1 MNLKHVRKLQLT
13 VIGVAV
19 ALLFVVLSVH
29 PSAQNKTQLPAPT
42 THVNDLAG
50 ILDDQTKQ
58 RIENLLEN
66 LKQRNKIEFCVAVVQ
81 DTSGQDIFDFS
92 RKLAHDWNVGSR
104 ITAKKSLLL
113 VVSVNDR
120 VAFTQFSR
128 SVQGDLPDGVLGE
141 MTQRMRVPITAGNF
155 NEAVTTGVDHF
166 VETLARKSGLSLQD
180 FEAAGSVAAVASSP
194 EPSPIPEGSPKATA
208 ETTPPTT
215 TVEAA
220 QPEATRARSVK
231 ASVRNTRDSGAAV
244 KAESRK
250 RDSPVDDDAEAEEVE
265 LTLTLPFEAR
275 VTKLKDF
282 LATHPR
288 SKVRAHATE
297 LLISAY
303 AALGDQKLRG
313 GDVPGGTEL
322 LFLAIDQAPPNM
334 SEKLFTGV
342 IAEIPLNLYL
352 SGERPAAF
360 KAAQNIESRFGDD
373 AKRLLALTAFYLRIE
388 SGDEAARLAAQ
399 AVKLAPEMAEAHQ
412 ALAVALHISLRLD
425 EAMAE
430 YKRALELD
438 PSLKTTRRS
447 LADLTRATGKSEDAL
462 VLYREQLKLD
472 PADKA
477 ARAGMVLA
485 LLETG
490 KKEEANSELE
500 AALKDDPRNLPLL
513 TGAAYWFAAHNESER
528 GLELARQAVEIEP
541 RYTWAQIAA
550 ARALLARKQPLQAE
564 RALRF
569 ARQYGRF
576 PTLDYELATVL
587 ASAGLYDEAAEVLQQ
602 SFALKDGQIE
612 TRLGGR
618 KAARD
623 ASFLDLLAPERRG
636 SIFQFDAADNAANGN
651 TLKALLALQAAL
663 TAADGKVDQTAAV
676 AAAREF
682 TSGTDEMVTYRQLYA
697 ASRLLAKGISF
708 DTAYE
713 LAEAAKGGV
722 DAAMMVPAVTVAVQA
737 DEYRNLRARA
747 IAQGATPEIPEAPR
761 SVLANILRGKIEDT
775 AGWALFNEDK
785 ATDAIQHL
793 RTAAATLPE
802 GTPAW
807 RGTLWHLGAAL
818 EQTDKKEEA
827 LNYYIKSYVS
837 ESEPDPLRRQLIEQL
852 YRKINGSLDGLDQ
865 RLNGSSAVSAVSTP
879 TADSTPAN
887 NAPSVNSEATA
898 AASPQP
904 LASPSETNVASSP
917 SPAKPGATPSPESV
931 ATPSPESPATP
942 SPEAAATP
950 SPEKNSTESLKPA
963 DDSKQANP
971 EPSPT
976 PAAAA
981 TPSQEEELAQAA
993 SRLRATIK
1001 ITGRVK
1007 DANDKGMSNV
1017 VVVLISP
1024 RGTVLVATTD
1034 AEGNYSFSISPSQ
1047 RNYRL
1052 VPSRDDL
1059 RFEPVDR
1066 AVVAFTEDLK
1076 GIDFVATRAP

>member
-1 MNLKHVRKLQLT
+1 MLSWAPNLPLVNAHPAIQMRTPSRSNANKRRMTLRMNLKHVRKLQST
-13 VIGVAV
+13 VIGIAV

-42 THVNDLAG
+42 THVNDLPG

-66 LKQRNKIEFCVAVVQ
+66 LKQRNKIEFYVAVVQ

-104 ITAKKSLLL
+104 TTAKKSLLL

-180 FEAAGSVAAVASSP
+180 FEAAATVAAVASSP
-194 EPSPIPEGSPKATA
+194 EPTPIPEDRPGGSGKRLSSVGATITEPVV
-208 ETTPPTT
+208 ETTPPTAS

-231 ASVRNTRDSGAAV
+231 ASVRNTRDSGTAV

-388 SGDEAARLAAQ
+388 SGDEAARLATS

-569 ARQYGRF
+569 ARQYGKF

-623 ASFLDLLAPERRG
+623 ASFLDLLAPERRA

-651 TLKALLALQAAL
+651 MLKALLALQAAL
-663 TAADGKVDQTAAV
+663 ATADGKVDQTAAV

-682 TSGTDEMVTYRQLYA
+682 TSGTDEMLTYRQLYA
-697 ASRLLAKGISF
+697 ASRLLGKGISF
-708 DTAYE
+708 DTA
-713 LAEAAKGGV
+713 
-722 DAAMMVPAVTVAVQA
+722 
-737 DEYRNLRARA
+737 
-747 IAQGATPEIPEAPR
+747 
-761 SVLANILRGKIEDT
+761 
-775 AGWALFNEDK
+775 
-785 ATDAIQHL
+785 
-793 RTAAATLPE
+793 
-802 GTPAW
+802 
-807 RGTLWHLGAAL
+807 
-818 EQTDKKEEA
+818 
-827 LNYYIKSYVS
+827 
-837 ESEPDPLRRQLIEQL
+837 
-852 YRKINGSLDGLDQ
+852 
-865 RLNGSSAVSAVSTP
+865 
-879 TADSTPAN
+879 
-887 NAPSVNSEATA
+887 
-898 AASPQP
+898 
-904 LASPSETNVASSP
+904 
-917 SPAKPGATPSPESV
+917 
-931 ATPSPESPATP
+931 
-942 SPEAAATP
+942 
-950 SPEKNSTESLKPA
+950 
-963 DDSKQANP
+963 
-971 EPSPT
+971 
-976 PAAAA
+976 
-981 TPSQEEELAQAA
+981 
-993 SRLRATIK
+993 
-1001 ITGRVK
+1001 
-1007 DANDKGMSNV
+1007 
-1017 VVVLISP
+1017 
-1024 RGTVLVATTD
+1024 
-1034 AEGNYSFSISPSQ
+1034 
-1047 RNYRL
+1047 
-1052 VPSRDDL
+1052 
-1059 RFEPVDR
+1059 
-1066 AVVAFTEDLK
+1066 
-1076 GIDFVATRAP
+1076 